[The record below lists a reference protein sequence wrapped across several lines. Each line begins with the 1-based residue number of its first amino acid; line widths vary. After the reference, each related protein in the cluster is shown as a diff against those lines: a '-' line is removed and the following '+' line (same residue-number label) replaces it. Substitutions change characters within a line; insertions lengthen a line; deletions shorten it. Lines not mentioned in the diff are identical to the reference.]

1 MSEDLLS
8 GWAGHAFSL
17 SIGLGVLLLLAEGWW
32 PQNKVIAPLVR
43 RWFANLLT
51 YGLTIVLLRWLPQLS
66 LLGTALLAQQNG
78 WGLLHLGNSP
88 PIIAMVLGWLAVD
101 LSGYLV
107 HRLEHAS
114 PLLWRIHRLHHS
126 DPDVDVTTTYR
137 FHPLEVLL
145 RAGAHVLVVVAVGV
159 PPLAAVGYILLS
171 SLTSVLSHANL
182 RLSRGL
188 NQALGIL
195 VITPNIHRTHHS
207 IDLDDANSNF
217 SVCLSCWDRL
227 FGTFRAMPK
236 SGFENITFGVEDR
249 TTSDATS
256 ILRMLADPFLPARAP
271 AALGTPATLATGD
284 VPHRLG

>member
-1 MSEDLLS
+1 M
-8 GWAGHAFSL
+8 
-17 SIGLGVLLLLAEGWW
+17 
-32 PQNKVIAPLVR
+32 
-43 RWFANLLT
+43 
-51 YGLTIVLLRWLPQLS
+51 PQLS
-66 LLGTALLAQQNG
+66 LLGTALLTQQNG
-78 WGLLHLGNSP
+78 WGLLHLVNSP
-88 PIIAMVLGWLAVD
+88 PVIALVLGWLAVD

-182 RLSRGL
+182 RLPRGL
-188 NQALGIL
+188 DQALGMF

-207 IDLDDANSNF
+207 IDIEDANSNF
-217 SVCLSCWDRL
+217 SVACLSGADCSAL
-227 FGTFRAMPK
+227 FGRCQSMD
-236 SGFENITFGVEDR
+236 S
-249 TTSDATS
+249 TTSCSALKAGRRTMQ
-256 ILRMLADPFLPARAP
+256 LRS
-271 AALGTPATLATGD
+271 
-284 VPHRLG
+284 